1 MNSAATTQDKIT
13 AALVGTRI
21 PAKKIHVY
29 GSQIVITA
37 WSLEAANKWA
47 SVVAKFATVR
57 RVLESSEVNEADK
70 NVNQTGWVPA
80 KDGRMRRTSHKVWLV
95 YGVIA

>member
-1 MNSAATTQDKIT
+1 METTQQKLT
-13 AALVGTRI
+13 AALEKTGLPSKEI
-21 PAKKIHVY
+21 KVY
-29 GSQIVITA
+29 GRQIVITA

-57 RVLESSEVNEADK
+57 RVLESSEINEADK
-70 NVNQTGWVPA
+70 STNQAGWVPA
-80 KDGRMRRTSHKVWLV
+80 KDGGMRPTFHKVWRV